1 MSQKSLR
8 FKFLRCLVLCVG
20 LIANPSS
27 LMAQVAVLAD
37 EPTDIPDSDYGL
49 DPVEVEEIDPSA
61 STIPQSG
68 ELTFEFITPEDTDL
82 NDTDTAINANP
93 EDPNSVIIQEA
104 DIEQREISQSK
115 KSKKKSKKSKK
126 FKKQSKKFKRKSK
139 KFKKGKKFK
148 KYCSL
153 FFEGTV
159 NKGTEFTAAGNFS
172 SATLIQVFDDKDS
185 YLSGS
190 SAIQTIE
197 YSTASTEVVSVGD
210 QIGSLTVKT
219 SQTEQLT
226 FQYLST
232 EDTDYTDV
240 VIANT
245 TKGYGAVSGV
255 VDGNDEAYIVVS
267 DGRRGKKCKKF
278 KRVRKCK
285 KGKKL
290 AIQGDMIAGGKYI
303 ESVDCSSDTLVQIFD
318 DAPEFIYP
326 DVRKS
331 YWASRFIYRLS
342 SLQIVQ
348 GFPDRDFLP
357 ESAITQAQY
366 AAIVSKAFN
375 VSRVRQAAFV
385 ESIPIDYW
393 AHGNLQT
400 AYAMGFIDITSRNF
414 RVDQQLTKL
423 SVLTSIAKGL
433 GYTQITSGRSV
444 EEILSIFS
452 DANTIPSSDR
462 VYIAALV
469 EKGMLVN
476 YPNVKTLNLNRVISR
491 AETCALIHQALVG
504 LGEFESI
511 SSDFIAQ

>member
-20 LIANPSS
+20 FMTSPGS
-27 LMAQVAVLAD
+27 LMTQVAVLAN
-37 EPTDIPDSDYGL
+37 EPTDLPDSDYGV
-49 DPVEVEEIDPSA
+49 DPVEIEEIDQGDR
-61 STIPQSG
+61 TNPQSR
-68 ELTFEFITPEDTDL
+68 ELTFEFLPPEEADL

-93 EDPNSVIIQEA
+93 EDPNSTVIQEA

-115 KSKKKSKKSKK
+115 KSKKKSKK
-126 FKKQSKKFKRKSK
+126 FKKKSK

-159 NKGTEFTAAGNFS
+159 QKGTEFTAAGNFS

-219 SQTEQLT
+219 SQTRQLT

-255 VDGNDEAYIVVS
+255 IDADDEAYIVVS

-290 AIQGDMIAGGKYI
+290 AIQGNIIAGGKYI

-318 DAPEFIYP
+318 DAPEFIFP
-326 DVRKS
+326 DVRKN

-375 VSRVRQAAFV
+375 VSRVRKATFV
-385 ESIPIDYW
+385 ESIARDYW
-393 AHGNLQT
+393 AHGDLQT
-400 AYAMGFIDITSRNF
+400 AYAMGFIDITSSNF
-414 RVDQQLTKL
+414 NVNQRLTKL

-444 EEILSIFS
+444 EQILSIFS
-452 DANTIPSSDR
+452 DANTIPASDR

-476 YPNVKTLNLNRVISR
+476 YPNVNTLNINRVISR
-491 AETCALIHQALVG
+491 AETCALVHQALVG
-504 LGEFESI
+504 LGEIEGI
-511 SSDFIAQ
+511 SSDYIAQ